1 MKEYFAGRSV
11 DSCVA
16 IDIYFSIQSDRSAWV
31 EQLFYSP
38 APPGSIQSPDEVMIW
53 NDSFYGT
60 CALYNNDT

>member
-1 MKEYFAGRSV
+1 MKENFAGRSV

-53 NDSFYGT
+53 NDS
-60 CALYNNDT
+60 